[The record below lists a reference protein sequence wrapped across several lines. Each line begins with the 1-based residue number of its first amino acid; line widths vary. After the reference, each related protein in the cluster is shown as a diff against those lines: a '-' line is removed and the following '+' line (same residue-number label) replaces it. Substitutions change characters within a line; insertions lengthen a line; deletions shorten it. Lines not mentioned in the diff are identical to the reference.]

1 MKARQKKAP
10 FLFVVHCTYKIF
22 KKEGQAG
29 KVPVQTA
36 LGWTQLLQPSRLLKP
51 V

>member
-1 MKARQKKAP
+1 MKAKAQAP
-10 FLFVVHCTYKIF
+10 FFFVVYCRDEIF

-36 LGWTQLLQPSRLLKP
+36 IGWTQLLQPSRLLKP